1 MSKIVNLSEAA
12 SIALH
17 GMVLIAQSDKL
28 VNVHEIAEL
37 TSSSKHHVAK
47 VLQRLVKENYLTS
60 LRGPRGGFQLKKSA
74 KDITFL
80 ELYETIEGRIDLLA
94 CPMGKPTCP
103 FDHCLLGNVTLKMTT
118 DFRNYLK
125 SQTVEM
131 HI

>member
-17 GMVLIAQSDKL
+17 GMVLIAQSDEL
-28 VNVHEIAEL
+28 VNVHEIADL
-37 TSSSKHHVAK
+37 INSSKHHVAK

-74 KDITFL
+74 EEITFL
-80 ELYETIEGRIDLLA
+80 ELYETIEGKIDIRT
-94 CPMGKPTCP
+94 CPMEKPTCP
-103 FDHCLLGNVTLKMTT
+103 FTHCLLSNVTLKMTK
-118 DFRNYLK
+118 DFRDYLK
-125 SQTVEM
+125 NQTVAM